1 MANPGARNRIAT
13 PPAIGRLAIEARLL
27 REGALTI
34 AGVDEVG
41 CGCLAGPIYAAAVLL
56 GPEVLRNRRRL
67 RRATDSKLLTALQRD
82 DLFNEITYAAR
93 AISVGA
99 LEASLVDR
107 YGIAGAVRR
116 AMVHALDGLPEKPD
130 AVIVD
135 SVRLP
140 DGCGYEE
147 RALILDH
154 AETQCLSVA
163 AASIYAKVTRDREMR
178 RRAEQHPGYGFETN
192 FGYGTAAHR
201 KALAELG
208 PCPEHRR
215 SFAPLRLTLEA
226 AETR

>member
-1 MANPGARNRIAT
+1 MANPGARNRTAT

-34 AGVDEVG
+34 TGVDEVG
-41 CGCLAGPIYAAAVLL
+41 RGCLAGPVYAAAVLL

-147 RALILDH
+147 RALSLDH
-154 AETQCLSVA
+154 AENQCLSVA

>member
-1 MANPGARNRIAT
+1 VANPGARNRIVR

-41 CGCLAGPIYAAAVLL
+41 RGSLAGPVYAAAVLL

-67 RRATDSKLLTALQRD
+67 RRATDSKLLSARQRD

-107 YGIAGAVRR
+107 HGIAEAVRR
-116 AMVHALDGLPEKPD
+116 AMLHALDGLPEKPD

-140 DGCGYEE
+140 DGSGYED
-147 RALILDH
+147 RTLSLDR

-178 RRAEQHPGYGFETN
+178 RRAERHPGYGFETN

-201 KALAELG
+201 QALAELG
-208 PCPEHRR
+208 PCVEHRR

-226 AETR
+226 AEAR